1 MPSYAEITSR
11 PATAAPATAAPSSD
25 CLILDDDE
33 LERRQGVPKRIWR
46 TAEQLA
52 AERMFSAKGVAAAS
66 TFPNA
71 FQSYRPGKGG
81 TTWGPRTTP
90 VQPSSSTEPPGTL
103 QRAVRT
109 VFYDA
114 EKGMWAPITAPVPV
128 TEPAVVAAYSPKTPP
143 YWDDLSGNS
152 NLSLE

>member
-11 PATAAPATAAPSSD
+11 PAAAAPSSD
-25 CLILDDDE
+25 CMILDDEE
-33 LERRQGVPKRIWR
+33 LERQQGVPKRIWR

-52 AERMFSAKGVAAAS
+52 AERIFSAKGTVANTVS
-66 TFPNA
+66 NFPTA

-81 TTWGPRTTP
+81 TTWGPRITP

-109 VFYDA
+109 VFYDP
-114 EKGMWAPITAPVPV
+114 EKGMWAPIPAAPVAA
-128 TEPAVVAAYSPKTPP
+128 PATGPPYSPKTPP